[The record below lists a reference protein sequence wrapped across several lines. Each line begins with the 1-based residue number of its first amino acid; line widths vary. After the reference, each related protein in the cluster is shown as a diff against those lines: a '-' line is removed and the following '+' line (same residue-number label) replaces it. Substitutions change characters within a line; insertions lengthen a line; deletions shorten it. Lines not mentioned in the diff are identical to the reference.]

1 MQKAAESLAEQLLQD
16 TPQAPASALSAPSTR
31 VTVLPDGTYS
41 TQSALSVK
49 ETAMS
54 TQRRTTKKTRPLR
67 SLLLEGDFFLG
78 SVLSA
83 TLTKLALRF
92 ASVSKDAALVN
103 SRIAEATLIITS
115 VLRLGKSDLPP
126 TQIDPDN
133 YERTAACLRA
143 LLEPTKITNRTFL
156 ADSRQ
161 SFATML
167 ESKKKLEAQSKTEVR
182 KQTRQPD
189 DLLVLRQLRGRK
201 AAADDSVDQYEVDLT
216 RATGVTDEE
225 GLLSKLSRIVQLT
238 GHSDAVYAEA
248 YVNVHQYDI
257 LLDILVVNQTSETL
271 RDLTL
276 ELATLGDLKLVERP
290 STYTLGAHDFLNIKA
305 SIKVSSTESGV
316 IFGNIVYDTTGASD
330 ARVVVLNDIHID
342 IMDYINPTVCSEAQ
356 FRHMWSEFEWENK
369 LNVNTTITDLRAYLD
384 HIMKQTNMASLTP
397 KYALE
402 GECDFLAANLYAR
415 SIFGEDALANVCIEK
430 TPAGTILGHIRIR
443 SKTQGLALSL
453 GDKITLCQ
461 RAAVEQQ

>member
-1 MQKAAESLAEQLLQD
+1 MQKAAESLAEQLLQE
-16 TPQAPASALSAPSTR
+16 TPQAPTPALSAPTTR

-49 ETAMS
+49 ETALS
-54 TQRRTTKKTRPLR
+54 TQRRTTKKTKPLR

-92 ASVSKDAALVN
+92 ASLCKDHALVN
-103 SRIAEATLIITS
+103 SRFAEATLIITS

-143 LLEPTKITNRTFL
+143 LLEPAKVTNRTFL
-156 ADSRQ
+156 TDSRQ
-161 SFATML
+161 AFATML
-167 ESKKKLEAQSKTEVR
+167 ESKKKLEAQAKTEVR

-201 AAADDSVDQYEVDLT
+201 GAADDSVDQYEVDLT
-216 RATGVTDEE
+216 RATGANTEDD

-257 LLDILVVNQTSETL
+257 LLDVLVVNQTSETL

-305 SIKVSSTESGV
+305 NIKVSSTETGV

-330 ARVVVLNDIHID
+330 ARVVILNDIHID
-342 IMDYINPTVCSEAQ
+342 IMDYINPTVCSETQ
-356 FRHMWSEFEWENK
+356 FRQMWSEFEWENK
-369 LNVNTTITDLRAYLD
+369 LNVNTTITSVHFLLLPLLP
-384 HIMKQTNMASLTP
+384 LTP
-397 KYALE
+397 S
-402 GECDFLAANLYAR
+402 FLH
-415 SIFGEDALANVCIEK
+415 S
-430 TPAGTILGHIRIR
+430 PP
-443 SKTQGLALSL
+443 Q
-453 GDKITLCQ
+453 
-461 RAAVEQQ
+461 